1 MQLIRYNPIRD
12 LLGAEKELDKFFSD
26 GWPVLSMFSE
36 DSAVDMYTED
46 GKLVAEIVLPNFSK
60 EEVKVTAC
68 DDCLEITAEHHEK
81 EEEDGKRTYLLR
93 ESSRSYRRRI
103 SLPAGADADDVNAS
117 FKDGKLVV
125 TMPFEDEKESKE
137 VTIT

>member
-12 LLGAEKELDKFFSD
+12 LLGAEKELDKFFSG
-26 GWPVLSMFSE
+26 GWPVLSMLPE

-46 GKLVAEIVLPNFSK
+46 GKLVTKIALPGFNK
-60 EEVKVTAC
+60 EEVKVTA
-68 DDCLEITAEHHEK
+68 DDNCLKIAAEHQEK
-81 EEEDGKRTYLLR
+81 EEEDSKRTYLLR
-93 ESSRSYRRRI
+93 ESSRGYRRHI
-103 SLPAGADADDVNAS
+103 SLPAGADTDDIDAS
-117 FKDGKLVV
+117 FQDGKLVV